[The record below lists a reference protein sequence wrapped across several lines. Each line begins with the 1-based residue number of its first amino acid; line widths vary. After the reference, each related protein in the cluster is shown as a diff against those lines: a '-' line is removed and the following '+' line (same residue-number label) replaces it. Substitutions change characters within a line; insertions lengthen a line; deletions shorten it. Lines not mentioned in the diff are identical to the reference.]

1 MSRRIDRITD
11 EAALWY
17 VKAQDPGFSASDR
30 EELASW
36 LAASAEHVKE
46 YLSVAAVTQDVRELA
61 GAFDV
66 DALLRLAQASAD
78 EANVVSLPD
87 VGVRLDSVQLDAVQV
102 DSLPDAEVQ
111 RRARPA
117 VPESTQPSEARRWR
131 PVVWSMAV
139 TLTVVAVVGL
149 VYLKLPRADLYTTS
163 VGEQVSFLLDD
174 GSVVTLNA
182 QSRLR
187 VVYTD
192 TSRDIH
198 LTAGEAMFDVVGDPD
213 RPFRVI
219 TERAVIR
226 AIGTQFNV
234 RHRGSD
240 TTVTV
245 VEGIVD
251 VQLVPNPRSPPGEVG
266 EAPDESAAAFSSVV
280 SQPTR
285 LEVGQQARVS
295 SRAVA
300 VVDTNIQKAMS
311 WRERRLTFDA
321 WTLAD
326 VVEEFNLYND
336 QHIVVIDADL
346 AARSIS
352 GAFSADDRG
361 SFALFL
367 SEAGIASFESRA
379 DGTIMLYPPHPD

>member
-87 VGVRLDSVQLDAVQV
+87 VGVQLDA
-102 DSLPDAEVQ
+102 LPDADVQ
-111 RRARPA
+111 LRARPA
-117 VPESTQPSEARRWR
+117 VPESPQPSEARRWR

-149 VYLKLPRADLYTTS
+149 VYLKLPRADLYTTG

-266 EAPDESAAAFSSVV
+266 AAPDESAAALSSVV

-295 SRAVA
+295 SGAVA
-300 VVDTNIQKAMS
+300 VVDTNIQKTMS
-311 WRERRLTFDA
+311 WRERRLIFDA

-336 QHIVVIDADL
+336 QHIVVMDAEL

-379 DGTIMLYPPHPD
+379 DGTILLYPPHRD

>member
-87 VGVRLDSVQLDAVQV
+87 VGVQVDAVQV
-102 DSLPDAEVQ
+102 DSLPDAEIQ
-111 RRARPA
+111 RRSRPA
-117 VPESTQPSEARRWR
+117 VPESTKPSEARRWR

-139 TLTVVAVVGL
+139 TLTAVAVVGL
-149 VYLKLPRADLYTTS
+149 VYLKLPRDDLYTTG

-182 QSRLR
+182 RSRLR

-198 LTAGEAMFDVVGDPD
+198 LTAGEAMFDVVGDSD

-266 EAPDESAAAFSSVV
+266 EAPDESAAALSSGV

-295 SRAVA
+295 SGAVA
-300 VVDTNIQKAMS
+300 VVDTNIQKTMS

>member
-17 VKAQDPGFSASDR
+17 VKAQDPSFSTGDR

-36 LAASAEHVKE
+36 LAASAEHVRE

-66 DALLRLAQASAD
+66 DELLRLAQASAD

-87 VGVRLDSVQLDAVQV
+87 ADVQV
-102 DSLPDAEVQ
+102 RSQIPDLGTLQPTEVV
-111 RRARPA
+111 RRRRPA
-117 VPESTQPSEARRWR
+117 V
-131 PVVWSMAV
+131 WSVAAA
-139 TLTVVAVVGL
+139 LTIVAVLGL
-149 VYLKLPRADLYTTS
+149 FYLKLPRADLYTTG
-163 VGEQVSFLLDD
+163 VGEQLSFLLDD

-198 LTAGEAMFDVVGDPD
+198 LTAGEAMFDVVGDPG

-219 TERAVIR
+219 TERAVIQ

-234 RHRGSD
+234 RHRGSG

-266 EAPDESAAAFSSVV
+266 EASGESPAEPSSSSVV
-280 SQPTR
+280 SRPTR
-285 LEVGQQARVS
+285 LKVGQQARVS
-295 SRAVA
+295 SGEVA
-300 VVDTNIQKAMS
+300 VVDTNVQKTTS
-311 WRERRLTFDA
+311 WRERRLVFDS

-326 VVEEFNLYND
+326 VVDEFNLYND
-336 QHIVVIDADL
+336 QRIVIMDADL
-346 AARSIS
+346 ATRSIS
-352 GAFSADDRG
+352 GAFSADDRD

-367 SEAGIASFESRA
+367 SEAGIALFENRA
-379 DGTIMLYPPHPD
+379 DGTIVLHPPRRD

>member
-87 VGVRLDSVQLDAVQV
+87 VGVQVDAVQV
-102 DSLPDAEVQ
+102 DSLPDAEIQ
-111 RRARPA
+111 RRSRPA
-117 VPESTQPSEARRWR
+117 VPESTKPSEARRWR

-139 TLTVVAVVGL
+139 TLTAVAVVGL
-149 VYLKLPRADLYTTS
+149 VYLKLPRDDLYTTG

-182 QSRLR
+182 RSRLR

-198 LTAGEAMFDVVGDPD
+198 LTAGEAMFDVVGDSD

-266 EAPDESAAAFSSVV
+266 EAPDESAAALSSVV

-295 SRAVA
+295 SGAVA
-300 VVDTNIQKAMS
+300 VVDTNVQKTMS

-326 VVEEFNLYND
+326 VVQEFNLYND

>member
-87 VGVRLDSVQLDAVQV
+87 VGVQLDSVQVDA
-102 DSLPDAEVQ
+102 LPDADVQ
-111 RRARPA
+111 LRARPV
-117 VPESTQPSEARRWR
+117 VPDPPKPSEARRWR

-139 TLTVVAVVGL
+139 TFTVVAVAGL
-149 VYLKLPRADLYTTS
+149 LHLKQPRTELYDTG
-163 VGEQVSFLLDD
+163 VGEQLSFLLDD

-198 LTAGEAMFDVVGDPD
+198 LTAGESMFDVVGDPD

-266 EAPDESAAAFSSVV
+266 EAPDESAAALSSVV

-295 SRAVA
+295 SGAVA
-300 VVDTNIQKAMS
+300 VVDTNVQKTMS

-326 VVEEFNLYND
+326 VVQEFNLYND

>member
-87 VGVRLDSVQLDAVQV
+87 VGVQVDAVQV
-102 DSLPDAEVQ
+102 DSLPDAEIQ
-111 RRARPA
+111 RRSRPA
-117 VPESTQPSEARRWR
+117 VPESTKPSEARRWR

-149 VYLKLPRADLYTTS
+149 VYLKLPRDDLYTTG

-182 QSRLR
+182 RSRLR

-198 LTAGEAMFDVVGDPD
+198 LTAGEAMFDVVGDSD

-266 EAPDESAAAFSSVV
+266 EAPDESAAALSSVV

-295 SRAVA
+295 SGAVA
-300 VVDTNIQKAMS
+300 VVDTNVQKTMS

-326 VVEEFNLYND
+326 VVQEFNLYND

>member
-87 VGVRLDSVQLDAVQV
+87 VGVQVDAVQV
-102 DSLPDAEVQ
+102 DSLPDAEIQ
-111 RRARPA
+111 RRSRPA
-117 VPESTQPSEARRWR
+117 VPESTKPSEARRWR

-182 QSRLR
+182 RSRLR

-198 LTAGEAMFDVVGDPD
+198 LTAGEAMFDVVGDSD

-266 EAPDESAAAFSSVV
+266 EAPDESAAALSSVV

-295 SRAVA
+295 SGAVA
-300 VVDTNIQKAMS
+300 VVDTNVQKTMS

-326 VVEEFNLYND
+326 VVQEFNLYND

>member
-87 VGVRLDSVQLDAVQV
+87 VGVQVDAVQV
-102 DSLPDAEVQ
+102 DSLPDAEIQ
-111 RRARPA
+111 RRSRPA
-117 VPESTQPSEARRWR
+117 VPESTKPSEARRWR

-182 QSRLR
+182 RSRLR

-198 LTAGEAMFDVVGDPD
+198 LTAGEAMFDVVGDSD

-266 EAPDESAAAFSSVV
+266 EAPDESTAALSSVV

-295 SRAVA
+295 SGAVA
-300 VVDTNIQKAMS
+300 VVDTNIQKTMS

-326 VVEEFNLYND
+326 VVQEFNLYND

>member
-1 MSRRIDRITD
+1 MSRRTDRITD

-17 VKAQDPGFSASDR
+17 VKAQDPGFSTGDR

-36 LAASAEHVKE
+36 LAASAEHVRE

-66 DALLRLAQASAD
+66 DELLRLAQASAD

-87 VGVRLDSVQLDAVQV
+87 ADVQV
-102 DSLPDAEVQ
+102 RSRVRSEVSDPDPPKPTEVV
-111 RRARPA
+111 RRRRLA
-117 VPESTQPSEARRWR
+117 VRS
-131 PVVWSMAV
+131 
-139 TLTVVAVVGL
+139 VAAALAIVAFLGIF
-149 VYLKLPRADLYTTS
+149 YLNAPRADLYTTGI
-163 VGEQVSFLLDD
+163 GEQLSFLLDD

-219 TERAVIR
+219 TERAVIQ

-234 RHRGSD
+234 RHRGSG

-266 EAPDESAAAFSSVV
+266 EAPGESPAESSSVV
-280 SQPTR
+280 SRPTR
-285 LEVGQQARVS
+285 LKVGQQARVS
-295 SRAVA
+295 SGEVA
-300 VVDTNIQKAMS
+300 VVDTNVQKTTS
-311 WRERRLTFDA
+311 WRERRLVFDS
-321 WTLAD
+321 WMLAD
-326 VVEEFNLYND
+326 VVDEFNLYND
-336 QHIVVIDADL
+336 QRIVIMDADL
-346 AARSIS
+346 ATRSIS
-352 GAFSADDRG
+352 GAFSADDRD

-367 SEAGIASFESRA
+367 SAAGIALSENRA
-379 DGTIMLYPPHPD
+379 DGTIVLHPPRRD